1 MDTMLLAQ
9 LEDAQFYSYTPQ
21 VRLVMYVSRDR
32 RNDGKIEAVRV
43 AETYDNYAR
52 PEN

>member
-1 MDTMLLAQ
+1 MFSTMC
-9 LEDAQFYSYTPQ
+9 
-21 VRLVMYVSRDR
+21 R